1 MINHIAQSIY
11 PASGQKDTT
20 VVNLR
25 GNSVDLFGCDDLSK
39 SMWRVSQGK
48 FRGPWPAPKELDNP
62 MFLRVVGDGD
72 RSCV

>member
-1 MINHIAQSIY
+1 
-11 PASGQKDTT
+11 
-20 VVNLR
+20 
-25 GNSVDLFGCDDLSK
+25 
-39 SMWRVSQGK
+39 MWRVSQGK